1 MLHLRYRIAAPV
13 YAIHYTYKQGSS
25 QYLTQATFVAYSTGI
40 ENSDKGKFL
49 APCGNLP
56 PATHPLTHT
65 LPITPHIVRQR
76 GVPVTFELT
85 SPPNSILTEAILP
98 YILAS
103 LKCAPLN
110 KVKIHFPFVSSLTAH
125 IAIRKKAVFGHAM
138 QGGRGGG
145 FSDGRKGNIP
155 FQTLKCL
162 ILRVLAF

>member
-1 MLHLRYRIAAPV
+1 MHLRYRIAAPV
-13 YAIHYTYKQGSS
+13 YAVHYTYKQGSS
-25 QYLTQATFVAYSTGI
+25 QYLTQATFVAYGTGI
-40 ENSDKGKFL
+40 ENSDKGKSL

-103 LKCAPLN
+103 LKCTLLD
-110 KVKIHFPFVSSLTAH
+110 KVKIHLPFVCSLTVH
-125 IAIRKKAVFGHAM
+125 IAIRKK
-138 QGGRGGG
+138 GG
-145 FSDGRKGNIP
+145 FRSRDAGRSGGLFRRKKGKYP
-155 FQTLKCL
+155 FSNP
-162 ILRVLAF
+162 